1 MCYTE
6 NHKGRFQME
15 LYANLH
21 THSKHSDG
29 GYYPRELARAAKAEG
44 YGAIAVTDHD
54 TATGYAELKDECDK
68 LGLECI
74 FGVEFSSPSSML
86 KDVTGLAHTFHI
98 VGFHFD
104 PEYPAMKQYLADMG
118 VRESDQTRVLFE
130 RGVKLGLI
138 SGITWDEVLEFNKG
152 IAWICNEQLYDAMY
166 AKGLITHDKR
176 QWYFRELFG
185 DHRDEVPPCR
195 DFKQEYEIIQL
206 IKDAGGIAVLAHP
219 HNQLQYMDALME
231 MGLEGLEI
239 WHYEV
244 DESEREAGLRL
255 AYDKGLYISGGS
267 DHRGPC
273 SGYYERS
280 VDLKNSR
287 CYMEP
292 MTCGTTKL
300 HFEEIRDRKIKR

>member
-1 MCYTE
+1 M
-6 NHKGRFQME
+6 
-15 LYANLH
+15 
-21 THSKHSDG
+21 
-29 GYYPRELARAAKAEG
+29 
-44 YGAIAVTDHD
+44 
-54 TATGYAELKDECDK
+54 
-68 LGLECI
+68 
-74 FGVEFSSPSSML
+74 
-86 KDVTGLAHTFHI
+86 
-98 VGFHFD
+98 
-104 PEYPAMKQYLADMG
+104 
-118 VRESDQTRVLFE
+118 
-130 RGVKLGLI
+130 
-138 SGITWDEVLEFNKG
+138 
-152 IAWICNEQLYDAMY
+152 
-166 AKGLITHDKR
+166 
-176 QWYFRELFG
+176 
-185 DHRDEVPPCR
+185 PPCR